1 MSQGAPVSRSSGYIN
16 KYTHASCYTNR
27 KDFTQLYGFRDL
39 DKNDQMRFMTE
50 DQKRSHF
57 PADYVDVE
65 ALASASSSSTSEG
78 GDAGGLQKRS
88 INVDGDEQ
96 LKKKQKSKA
105 TPKEEKKKAPP
116 LIITGL
122 KYAEVCASVG
132 EEVTLVREPENVS
145 ACGGILYCLF
155 YIIIPVMI

>member
-1 MSQGAPVSRSSGYIN
+1 
-16 KYTHASCYTNR
+16 
-27 KDFTQLYGFRDL
+27 
-39 DKNDQMRFMTE
+39 MRFMTE

-57 PADYVDVE
+57 PADYVNVE
-65 ALASASSSSTSEG
+65 ALASASSSSSTSE

-105 TPKEEKKKAPP
+105 TPKEEKKKSPP
-116 LIITGL
+116 LTITGL

-145 ACGGILYCLF
+145 VWGGYCIVIYCL
-155 YIIIPVMI
+155 VSL

>member
-1 MSQGAPVSRSSGYIN
+1 
-16 KYTHASCYTNR
+16 
-27 KDFTQLYGFRDL
+27 
-39 DKNDQMRFMTE
+39 MRFMTE

-105 TPKEEKKKAPP
+105 TPKEEKKKSPP
-116 LIITGL
+116 FTITGL